1 MREGIAVR
9 YVSRLIRLAFLAPDI
24 VESIVDGRQ
33 PSNLTAQT
41 LTRRI
46 AIPLDWRLQ
55 KTALDIQ

>member
-1 MREGIAVR
+1 
-9 YVSRLIRLAFLAPDI
+9 VSRLIRMAFLAPDI

-33 PSNLTAQT
+33 PSDLTAQA
-41 LTRRI
+41 LIRRI